1 MISIDGI
8 GVIGISVESL
18 LYEVMAGLRAGETV
32 EFQQKASVVT
42 DVQ

>member
-8 GVIGISVESL
+8 GINGISVESP
-18 LYEVMAGLRAGETV
+18 LYEVLAGLRAGETF
-32 EFQQKASVVT
+32 EFQQKTFVVT